1 MTGIVIRMNGDR
13 RVIVT
18 MTIHHL
24 RTGTDEVEGR
34 MLSTVE
40 MLIRGHL
47 NMTLGCPQATIY
59 E

>member
-1 MTGIVIRMNGDR
+1 MNGDR

-47 NMTLGCPQATIY
+47 NTTLGCPQATIY